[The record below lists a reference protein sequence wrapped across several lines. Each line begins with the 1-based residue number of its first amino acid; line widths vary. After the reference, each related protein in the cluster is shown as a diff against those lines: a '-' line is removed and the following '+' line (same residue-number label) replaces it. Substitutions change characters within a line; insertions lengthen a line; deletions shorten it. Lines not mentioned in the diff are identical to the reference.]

1 MKGRPKTLHLCLVFG
16 FLVSSSLAAPVFPC
30 TVAVIS
36 GKATPDGRPL
46 LWKNRDGSVVDNKIV
61 YLQGPKYAFL
71 GLVNAA
77 EPQDPQRLSV
87 WAGVNTEGLAIMN
100 AASMDLAE
108 EEKGGAE
115 NGRFM
120 RLALGECAT
129 AAEFEALLLRTN
141 GQREVAAT
149 FGVIDAEGNA
159 CFYETGKQGFV
170 KFDANDRRVAPF
182 GYIVRTNYAFT
193 SSDKLKGG
201 GFIRFER
208 ISHLFEKALAENR
221 LDLKFLLQKA
231 ARDLVNEKLHSYPL
245 PEDPAEPLY
254 INTNDT
260 INRNSTVA
268 VTVFRGAPNRRQ
280 AHLTTMWVI
289 LGQPVCSIALPLWA
303 GTSEIPAP
311 LTGPQTA
318 PLNEAAK
325 AIAAYLYPDRRG
337 HMTQYLH
344 VNRLRTYGGEG
355 VLQKL
360 LRLENEIMFRAEN
373 KLIDWE
379 KKSPNSKEVA
389 SFEAELASWAF
400 ESLKSAF
407 PDILGRK

>member
-1 MKGRPKTLHLCLVFG
+1 MILVPLLFSIA
-16 FLVSSSLAAPVFPC
+16 VAPAFPC

-46 LWKNRDGSVVDNKIV
+46 LWKNRDASAADNKIV
-61 YLQGPKYAFL
+61 YLQGPKYTFL

-77 EPQDPQRLSV
+77 EPEDPQRLSV

-129 AAEFEALLLRTN
+129 ASDFEALLLRTN
-141 GQREVAAT
+141 GQREVAAN
-149 FGVIDAEGNA
+149 FGLIDAEGNA
-159 CFYETGKQGFV
+159 CFYETGKQSFV
-170 KFDANDRRVAPF
+170 KFDTKDLRVAPF

-193 SSDKLKGG
+193 SPDKLKGG

-208 ISHLFEKALAENR
+208 ISHLFEKALAENH
-221 LDLKFLLQKA
+221 LDLRFILQEA

-245 PEDPAEPLY
+245 LQPLPEDPAKPLY

-260 INRNSTVA
+260 INRNSTVSVA
-268 VTVFRGAPNRRQ
+268 IFRGAPNRNK
-280 AHLTTMWVI
+280 AYLTTMWVV
-289 LGQPVCSIALPLWA
+289 LGQPVCSVALPLWA
-303 GTSEIPAP
+303 GSSVVPAP

-318 PLNEAAK
+318 PLNDAAK

-337 HMTQYLH
+337 HMSQYLH

-360 LRLENEIMFRAEN
+360 LRIENEIMVRAEN
-373 KLIDWE
+373 KLREWE
-379 KKSPNSKEVA
+379 IKRPSDKQVA
-389 SFEAELASWAF
+389 GFEAELASWAL
-400 ESLKSAF
+400 ESLKGAF
-407 PDILGRK
+407 PDLLAPK